1 MTTSLDAS
9 NLIDLDKDERT
20 LMEVRR
26 HPIVF
31 YARLVI
37 LVVLFFIPLFLS
49 PFLVILIDRAT
60 SGTVGALIFGFLF
73 TLWCLALWVAFFYQ
87 WTDYYLD
94 VWVITNKR
102 VFDIDQKGFFKR
114 EISVC
119 RIEQL
124 QDVSI
129 SVNGLMAT
137 LFKFGTI
144 HIHTAGE
151 SHDFVIRDARN
162 PMSVKNVIMQA
173 HGKTID
179 SPVITPMFNEE
190 PGA

>member
-1 MTTSLDAS
+1 MTTALDA
-9 NLIDLDKDERT
+9 NTLIDLDNDESI

-31 YARLVI
+31 YARLLI
-37 LVVLFFIPLFLS
+37 LVVLFFIPLFIS
-49 PFLVILIDRAT
+49 PFVVLLIDKVA
-60 SGTVGALIFGFLF
+60 GNAVGALVFGFLF
-73 TLWCLALWVAFFYQ
+73 TLWCLVLFVSFFYQ

-94 VWVITNKR
+94 VWIITTKR
-102 VFDIDQKGFFKR
+102 IFDIDQKGFFRR

-129 SVNGLMAT
+129 IVDGLIAT
-137 LFKFGTI
+137 FFKFGTI

-151 SHDFVIRDARN
+151 SHDFLIKDARN
-162 PMSVKNVIMQA
+162 PMSVKNIIMQA

-179 SPVITPMFNEE
+179 SPVITPMFPEE
-190 PGA
+190 RA